1 MTQSIFNQEGQ
12 DPLQNARAMMAQW
25 MNSWGIVQQLLDE
38 CVQLRER
45 VATLESENAALTET
59 VEQWK
64 NGDEWSNRVTY
75 DNVVDQIASLEDAS
89 KRDDA
94 RRMFEPLLKKG
105 QVPELRT
112 KTASV

>member
-59 VEQWK
+59 VEQWTCHSSK
-64 NGDEWSNRVTY
+64 TAESVQLALAQELHPLQNPVLSLSRDIDVHHRF
-75 DNVVDQIASLEDAS
+75 ASWH
-89 KRDDA
+89 DA
-94 RRMFEPLLKKG
+94 RP
-105 QVPELRT
+105 V
-112 KTASV
+112 